1 MSDPKCLKTEAKFL
15 PGINRVPSALPL
27 ILGMAALT
35 FKKTSLAFKTCG
47 AASDLRDITCAL
59 TNDAVNA
66 AALGCM
72 RPREAMATAGEVAAA
87 AGADALTEEEEE
99 RNRKVRAKAA
109 ARERGHKPTVAGA
122 AAAAEKAAVVVATT
136 AVATEAP
143 AAAPAAP
150 TAAGCFSLEQLQL
163 PAPFPDSVD
172 PAKRET
178 YLEDSIF
185 QAVFGMDR
193 AGFGALPGWKRT
205 AAKKKHGLF

>member
-1 MSDPKCLKTEAKFL
+1 MPAS
-15 PGINRVPSALPL
+15 
-27 ILGMAALT
+27 LT

-66 AALGCM
+66 AALGCLS
-72 RPREAMATAGEVAAA
+72 PREASEAMAT
-87 AGADALTEEEEE
+87 ADALTEEEEE

-122 AAAAEKAAVVVATT
+122 AAAAEKAAVVAAAATAAAEAPAAAPATEAPT
-136 AVATEAP
+136 AATEAP

-193 AGFGALPGWKRT
+193 ADFGALPGWKRT

>member
-1 MSDPKCLKTEAKFL
+1 M
-15 PGINRVPSALPL
+15 
-27 ILGMAALT
+27 LGMAASLT

-66 AALGCM
+66 AALGCLS
-72 RPREAMATAGEVAAA
+72 PREASEAMAT
-87 AGADALTEEEEE
+87 ADALTEEEEE

-122 AAAAEKAAVVVATT
+122 AAAAEKAAVVAAAATAAAEAPAAAPATEAPT
-136 AVATEAP
+136 AATEAP

-193 AGFGALPGWKRT
+193 ADFGALPGWKRT

>member
-1 MSDPKCLKTEAKFL
+1 
-15 PGINRVPSALPL
+15 
-27 ILGMAALT
+27 MAASLT

-66 AALGCM
+66 AALGCLS
-72 RPREAMATAGEVAAA
+72 PREASEAMAT
-87 AGADALTEEEEE
+87 ADALTEEEEE

-122 AAAAEKAAVVVATT
+122 AAAAEKAAVVAAAATAAAEAPAAAPATEAPT
-136 AVATEAP
+136 AATEAP

-193 AGFGALPGWKRT
+193 ADFGALPGWKRT

>member
-1 MSDPKCLKTEAKFL
+1 
-15 PGINRVPSALPL
+15 
-27 ILGMAALT
+27 MAASLT

-66 AALGCM
+66 AALGCLS
-72 RPREAMATAGEVAAA
+72 PREASEAMAT
-87 AGADALTEEEEE
+87 ADALTEEEEE
-99 RNRKVRAKAA
+99 RSRKVRAKAA

-122 AAAAEKAAVVVATT
+122 AAAAEKAAVVAAAAT
-136 AVATEAP
+136 AAAEAPAAATEAP

-193 AGFGALPGWKRT
+193 ADFGALPGWKRT

>member
-1 MSDPKCLKTEAKFL
+1 
-15 PGINRVPSALPL
+15 
-27 ILGMAALT
+27 MAASLT

-66 AALGCM
+66 AALGCLS
-72 RPREAMATAGEVAAA
+72 PREASEAMAT
-87 AGADALTEEEEE
+87 ADALTEEEEE
-99 RNRKVRAKAA
+99 RSRKVRAKAA

-122 AAAAEKAAVVVATT
+122 AAAAEKAAVVAAAATAAAEAPAAAPATEAPT
-136 AVATEAP
+136 AATEAP

-193 AGFGALPGWKRT
+193 ADFGALPGWKRT

>member
-1 MSDPKCLKTEAKFL
+1 M
-15 PGINRVPSALPL
+15 
-27 ILGMAALT
+27 LT

-66 AALGCM
+66 AALGCLS
-72 RPREAMATAGEVAAA
+72 PREASEAMATADALTEEEEEASEAMA
-87 AGADALTEEEEE
+87 TADALTEEEEE

-122 AAAAEKAAVVVATT
+122 AAAAEKAAVVAAAATAAAEAPAAAPATEAPT
-136 AVATEAP
+136 AATEAP

-163 PAPFPDSVD
+163 PAPFPDGVD

-193 AGFGALPGWKRT
+193 ADFGALPGWKRT

>member
-1 MSDPKCLKTEAKFL
+1 
-15 PGINRVPSALPL
+15 
-27 ILGMAALT
+27 MAASLT

-66 AALGCM
+66 AALGCLS
-72 RPREAMATAGEVAAA
+72 PREASEATAT
-87 AGADALTEEEEE
+87 ADALTEEEEE

-122 AAAAEKAAVVVATT
+122 AAAAEKAAVVAAAATAAAEAPAAAPATEAPT
-136 AVATEAP
+136 AATEAP

-193 AGFGALPGWKRT
+193 ADFGALPGWKRT

>member
-1 MSDPKCLKTEAKFL
+1 
-15 PGINRVPSALPL
+15 V
-27 ILGMAALT
+27 LGMAASLT

-66 AALGCM
+66 AALGCLS
-72 RPREAMATAGEVAAA
+72 PREASEAMAT
-87 AGADALTEEEEE
+87 ADALTEEEEE

-122 AAAAEKAAVVVATT
+122 AAAAEKAAVVAAAATAAAEAPAAAPATEAPT
-136 AVATEAP
+136 AATEAP

-193 AGFGALPGWKRT
+193 ADFGALPGWKRT

>member
-1 MSDPKCLKTEAKFL
+1 
-15 PGINRVPSALPL
+15 
-27 ILGMAALT
+27 MAASLT

-66 AALGCM
+66 AALGCLS
-72 RPREAMATAGEVAAA
+72 PREASEAMTT
-87 AGADALTEEEEE
+87 ADALTEEEEE
-99 RNRKVRAKAA
+99 RSRKVRAKAA

-122 AAAAEKAAVVVATT
+122 AAAAEKAAVVAAAAT
-136 AVATEAP
+136 AAAEAP

-193 AGFGALPGWKRT
+193 ADFGALPGWKRT